1 MLLLNCCIFSAVCVQ
16 KKVRLPKELTFQDMY
31 NNQDAF
37 DDDDEDD
44 SDWEP
49 VQKHIEILKWF
60 CNNCTMVNMDDVV
73 HCDVC
78 IFFLLILLI
87 IHTPLFWYALF
98 YDLLT

>member
-1 MLLLNCCIFSAVCVQ
+1 MK

-49 VQKHIEILKWF
+49 VQKHIEVVKWF
-60 CNNCTMVNMDDVV
+60 CTNCTMVNLDDVFL
-73 HCDVC
+73 CDVHLFILFLDTIPC
-78 IFFLLILLI
+78 PSFGMLCSKSSIVIFGI
-87 IHTPLFWYALF
+87 YA
-98 YDLLT
+98 DLWGT